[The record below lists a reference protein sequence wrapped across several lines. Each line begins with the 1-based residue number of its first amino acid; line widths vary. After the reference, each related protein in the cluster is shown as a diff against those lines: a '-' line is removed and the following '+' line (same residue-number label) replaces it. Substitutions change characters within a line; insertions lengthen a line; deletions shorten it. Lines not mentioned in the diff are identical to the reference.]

1 MNRLEMKPSKILI
14 TSSGNQQSVLWM
26 GTFGQLEVKKVI
38 MLDVDKLYF
47 TTSVVIKNV
56 GSAALR
62 DFYCKSRTLVVV
74 DFVAIC
80 TDHCFLRRDL
90 CLQMRGRWIQIKSSV
105 STTPLPH

>member
-1 MNRLEMKPSKILI
+1 MKPSKILI

-56 GSAALR
+56 GSTALR
-62 DFYCKSRTLVVV
+62 DFYCKLPATPIV
-74 DFVAIC
+74 F
-80 TDHCFLRRDL
+80 
-90 CLQMRGRWIQIKSSV
+90 CLSAFRHLADK
-105 STTPLPH
+105 